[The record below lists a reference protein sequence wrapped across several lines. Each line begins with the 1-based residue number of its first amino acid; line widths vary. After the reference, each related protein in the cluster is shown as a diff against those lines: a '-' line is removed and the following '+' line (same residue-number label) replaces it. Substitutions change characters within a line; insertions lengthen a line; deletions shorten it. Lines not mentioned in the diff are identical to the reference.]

1 MKWSEHA
8 LEIPRTV
15 DALQGI
21 LTVIPMQA
29 GFFEEIFLF
38 NISSLKLLYLIQL
51 LNNKKVHSDFFF
63 F

>member
-29 GFFEEIFLF
+29 GVLKNFLISIFTKIALVIF
-38 NISSLKLLYLIQL
+38 YNNLII
-51 LNNKKVHSDFFF
+51 KKDH
-63 F
+63 